1 MSTVC
6 CVHVQKR
13 NFAHFRKCRKSAIIA
28 GSQFL
33 AITHNMSYAQLEFL
47 LIHRQLVLPYVM
59 RVYGVTHKNY
69 VGVKNCCVRKS
80 FVGAALR
87 ALWLS
92 SSQCHFFVT
101 RASVRISTN
110 DDLLFFYSLGKL
122 GIVPCT
128 MSLFCH
134 LKTPSCPLPCVFYG
148 VRKVSI
154 VQSIFFYSLRKLRKI
169 LFYGVPKCSF
179 CAGLWP
185 FLYRSHA
192 LFYSV

>member
-101 RASVRISTN
+101 RASVRIATN
-110 DDLLFFYSLGKL
+110 GDAIFFIVSENSGLISLQAF
-122 GIVPCT
+122 
-128 MSLFCH
+128 SA
-134 LKTPSCPLPCVFYG
+134 PLPCVFYG